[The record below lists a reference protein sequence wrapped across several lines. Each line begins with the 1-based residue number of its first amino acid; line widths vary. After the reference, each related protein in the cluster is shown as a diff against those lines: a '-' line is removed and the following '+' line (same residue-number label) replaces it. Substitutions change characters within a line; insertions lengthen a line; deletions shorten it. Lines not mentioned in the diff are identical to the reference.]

1 MYTFHH
7 SNFHVCTERMF
18 MSKGSS
24 EFVSE
29 RREELALDVFKA
41 KGQGKCVPVPVA
53 VFQLYARKLW
63 L

>member
-1 MYTFHH
+1 
-7 SNFHVCTERMF
+7 MF
-18 MSKGSS
+18 KGAS

-29 RREELALDVFKA
+29 WREELALDVFEA

-53 VFQLYARKLW
+53 VFQLCGRNLW